1 MKMTKKYNQDEV
13 KGHNFISDP
22 YFEEWGNGDWKKGE
36 PNKYTKKK
44 DGDRT
49 YLYISGKGSIS
60 QSVMLPKKSSGKSDE
75 PPFYSLTFDYSVKNK
90 ASVSLILTY
99 LSGGSERDKK
109 EITLPEIKEWSQY
122 ELLLDVSAEDTEI
135 SLKFYAGKSAGNK
148 GINLTAVDMQLHI
161 GGLNPESIVF
171 DDENISADKPLLTLN
186 YGRKHILNI
195 KPAADS
201 AWRDLNCAMRWNS
214 DIPVSNYPV
223 SFTPDLNTAQP
234 LNKEGSLWEMAC
246 SAQKV
251 SGIPET
257 FSVMLA
263 SEYSSVPFIFGAE
276 IGDYLYK
283 FTEPKISGIAVIA
296 QSIPADLSIRVV
308 CDYDDAY
315 PDMPGV
321 PDVDV
326 CWKMDDGKIISTART
341 DTDGMATLTFLPEK
355 SGNYKLAALITD
367 KTGRESSHQF
377 DVNVYDRS
385 PWLDDTR
392 ITLNNTDVDLS
403 GEAGYL
409 MNGEVTVL
417 HLNCDK
423 NRNVFG
429 LVKLENNAGNTGVSI
444 TPAEGREIPPEG
456 LSWDLNITGSDSR
469 ELAFLLTSD
478 QFGISQEIRVIALQ
492 PDTGKEIKSL
502 KVNDEVINE
511 KTPLI
516 VAPAE
521 TITLN
526 CTVNKLLSRLQAEL
540 NSKNRTLLA
549 AEPAFGQLQTLKN
562 NAAEWKLHSINS
574 QGGFFE
580 LALNIPPLTNPQTLS
595 GRVLPQE
602 IASGIETIT
611 LNNAPVTGPGDF
623 ILAPDKKYTL
633 TVKPHPLLKDI
644 PVSLVSQTNNGVTV
658 NSNPPFGQEVS
669 LAENGASWQISADP
683 SSARGKFS
691 LQIQSQWGG
700 APLHLDGVVLSADL
714 QDEGS
719 VQVTDGLS
727 GEKYKVDPNIG
738 FIFEA
743 DKSYPLAVRL
753 KKNNLIHG
761 QAVSWVL
768 PDGDSH
774 QNAVSFEPEEPV
786 ELTTLGAEWEFS
798 YTEEGDTQ
806 FDLLLTSQNK
816 FSYKIPCHIFND
828 ADYLERSQCKFVLN
842 SKDIIP
848 DGNDHELAYKKDIS
862 LQLKL
867 SPDATTFLNGMSLA
881 LITHNMDDEG
891 DSLIVTPDK
900 PTLITPETRNVQ
912 WNIESD
918 VAVGH
923 RFTLEIVVN
932 NLKSITSLI
941 KCTSV

>member
-1 MKMTKKYNQDEV
+1 MTEKYNQAEV

-22 YFEEWGNGDWKKGE
+22 YFGEWGNGDWEKGE

-90 ASVSLILTY
+90 AKVSLILTY
-99 LSGGSERDKK
+99 LSGESERDKK
-109 EITLPEIKEWSQY
+109 EITLPDKKEWSLY
-122 ELLLDVSAEDTEI
+122 ELLLDVSAEDTDIRVE
-135 SLKFYAGKSAGNK
+135 FYAGKTAGNK

-171 DDENISADKPLLTLN
+171 NNQNIPADKPLLRLN
-186 YGRKHILNI
+186 YGRKHVLNI

-201 AWRDLNCAMRWNS
+201 AWRDLDCALKWGG
-214 DIPVSNYPV
+214 DIPASNYPV
-223 SFTPDLNTAQP
+223 SFTPELNTAQP
-234 LNKEGSLWEMAC
+234 LNKEGGIWEMAC

-263 SEYSSVPFIFGAE
+263 SEYSSEPFIFSAE

-283 FTEPKISGIAVIA
+283 LTEPKISGIAVIA
-296 QSIPADLSIRVV
+296 QRIPADLSIRVV
-308 CDYDDAY
+308 CDYDDEY

-321 PDVDV
+321 SDVDV
-326 CWKMDDGKIISTART
+326 CWKMDGGEIISTVKT
-341 DTDGMATLTFLPEK
+341 DTEGVAALAFLPEK
-355 SGNYKLAALITD
+355 SGNYKLVALITD
-367 KTGRESSHQF
+367 KTGRESSYYF
-377 DVNVYDRS
+377 DIIVYDRS

-392 ITLNNTDVDLS
+392 VAVNNTDVDLS
-403 GEAGYL
+403 GEAGYV
-409 MNGEVTVL
+409 MNGAVTTL
-417 HLNCDK
+417 HLTCDK

-429 LVKLENNAGNTGVSI
+429 RVTLKDKAENSDVTI

-456 LSWDLNITGSDSR
+456 LSWDLNITGGDSKER
-469 ELAFLLTSD
+469 AFLLTSD
-478 QFGISQEIRVIALQ
+478 QFGISQEVRVIALQ
-492 PDTGKEIKSL
+492 HDTGKEIQSL
-502 KVNDEVINE
+502 KVNGKV
-511 KTPLI
+511 
-516 VAPAE
+516 PADLAQLRVGPSE
-521 TITLN
+521 SMTLN
-526 CTVNKLLSRLQAEL
+526 CTVNKLLSRLQAEM
-540 NSKNRTLLA
+540 NSKDSTLLT
-549 AEPAFGQLQTLKN
+549 AEPAFGQLQALKN
-562 NAAEWKLHSINS
+562 NAAEWKLHSINPL
-574 QGGFFE
+574 GGFFD
-580 LALNIPPLTNPQTLS
+580 LALNIPPLTNPLVVS
-595 GRVLPQE
+595 GRILPQK

-611 LNNAPVTGPGDF
+611 LNNAPVTAPGDF
-623 ILAPDKKYTL
+623 FLAPDKKYTL

-644 PVSLVSQTNNGVTV
+644 PVSLVSEAGNSVTII
-658 NSNPPFGQEVS
+658 SNPPFGKEIN
-669 LAENGASWQISADP
+669 LAEKGFSWQISADP
-683 SSARGKFS
+683 ASARGKFS

-700 APLHLDGVVLSADL
+700 APVHLDGVVLSADL
-714 QDEGS
+714 KDEGS
-719 VQVTDGLS
+719 VQITDGFS

-743 DKSYPLAVRL
+743 DKSYQLAVRL

-761 QAVSWVL
+761 QEVAWEL

-774 QNAVSFEPEEPV
+774 RNAVSFDPEEPV

-806 FDLLLTSQNK
+806 FDLLLISQDK
-816 FSYKIPCHIFND
+816 FSYKVPCHIFND
-828 ADYLERSQCKFVLN
+828 GDYLERSQCKFILN

-867 SPDATTFLNGMSLA
+867 SPDAATFLNGMSLA
-881 LITHNMDDEG
+881 LITHNMDDES
-891 DSLIVTPDK
+891 DSLIVSPDK
-900 PTLITPETRNVQ
+900 PVRITPETRDVQ

-923 RFTLEIVVN
+923 RFTLEIVVDN
-932 NLKSITSLI
+932 FKNITSVI
-941 KCTSV
+941 KCVSI

>member
-1 MKMTKKYNQDEV
+1 MTKKYNQDEV

-392 ITLNNTDVDLS
+392 ITLNNTDADLS

-502 KVNDEVINE
+502 KVNDEVVNE

-562 NAAEWKLHSINS
+562 NAAEWKLHSINP

-611 LNNAPVTGPGDF
+611 LNNAPVTVSGDF
-623 ILAPDKKYTL
+623 FLVPDKKYTL

-644 PVSLVSQTNNGVTV
+644 PVSLVSQTNSGVTV

>member
-1 MKMTKKYNQDEV
+1 MTKKYNQAEV

-22 YFEEWGNGDWKKGE
+22 YFEEWGNGDWEKGE

-44 DGDRT
+44 DGDKT

-60 QSVMLPKKSSGKSDE
+60 QSVMLPKTSSGKPDE

-99 LSGGSERDKK
+99 LSGGNERDKK
-109 EITLPEIKEWSQY
+109 EITLPETKEWSQY
-122 ELLLDVSAEDTEI
+122 ELLLDVSPEDTEI
-135 SLKFYAGKSAGNK
+135 SLEFYAGKSAGNK

-161 GGLNPESIVF
+161 GGFNPESIVF
-171 DDENISADKPLLTLN
+171 DDENIPADKPSVKLN
-186 YGRKHILNI
+186 YGRKHVLNI

-201 AWRDLNCAMRWNS
+201 AWRDLNCALKWGS
-214 DIPVSNYPV
+214 DIPASNYPV
-223 SFTPDLNTAQP
+223 SFTPELNTAQL
-234 LNKEGSLWEMAC
+234 LNKEGSIWEMAC

-251 SGIPET
+251 NGIPET

-263 SEYSSVPFIFGAE
+263 SEYSSEPFIFSAE
-276 IGDYLYK
+276 LGDYLYK

-296 QSIPADLSIRVV
+296 QEIPADLSIRVV

-321 PDVDV
+321 PDIDV
-326 CWKMDDGKIISTART
+326 CWKIDGTENRDTTKT
-341 DTDGMATLTFLPEK
+341 DTNGVATFPFLPEK
-355 SGNYKLAALITD
+355 GGNYKLTAIITD
-367 KTGRESSHQF
+367 KTGRESRHQF
-377 DVNVYDRS
+377 DIIVYDRS

-392 ITLNNTDVDLS
+392 VAVNNTDVDLS

-409 MNGEVTVL
+409 MSGDVTAL
-417 HLNCDK
+417 HLTCDK

-429 LVKLENNAGNTGVSI
+429 RVTLENKAGNTGVTI

-456 LSWDLNITGSDSR
+456 LSWDLNITGDDSR
-469 ELAFLLTSD
+469 ELTFLLTSD

-492 PDTGKEIKSL
+492 HDTGKEIQSL
-502 KVNDEVINE
+502 NINGNVPDDLTQLCAGPSE
-511 KTPLI
+511 S
-516 VAPAE
+516 
-521 TITLN
+521 ITLN

-540 NSKNRTLLA
+540 NSKDSTLLT
-549 AEPAFGQLQTLKN
+549 AEPAFGQLQPLKN
-562 NAAEWKLHSINS
+562 SAAEWKLHSINP
-574 QGGFFE
+574 QGGFFA
-580 LALNIPPLTNPQTLS
+580 LALNIPPLTQPLTLA
-595 GRVLPQE
+595 GRVLPQD

-611 LNNAPVTGPGDF
+611 LNDAPVTAPGDF
-623 ILAPDKKYTL
+623 LLAPDKSYTL
-633 TVKPHPLLKDI
+633 TIKPYPLLKDI
-644 PVSLVSQTNNGVTV
+644 PVSLVSETDNGVTV
-658 NSNPPFGQEVS
+658 ISNPPFGKEIN
-669 LAENGASWQISADP
+669 LAENGSSWQISAYP
-683 SSARGKFS
+683 ASARGKFS

-700 APLHLDGVVLSADL
+700 ASLHLSGSVLSANL

-719 VQVTDGLS
+719 VQITDGFS

-743 DKSYPLAVRL
+743 DKSYQLAVRL

-761 QAVSWVL
+761 QEVAWKL

-774 QNAVSFEPEEPV
+774 RNAVSFDPEEPV

-806 FDLLLTSQNK
+806 FDLLLTSQDK
-816 FSYKIPCHIFND
+816 FSYKVPCHIFND
-828 ADYLERSQCKFVLN
+828 GDYLERSQCKFVLN
-842 SKDIIP
+842 SKDIIL

-867 SPDATTFLNGMSLA
+867 SPDAAIFLNGMSLA

-891 DSLIVTPDK
+891 DSLIVSPDK
-900 PTLITPETRNVQ
+900 PFLITTETRDVK
-912 WNIESD
+912 WNIETD

-923 RFTLEIVVN
+923 RFTLEIVVDN
-932 NLKSITSLI
+932 FKNITSVI
-941 KCTSV
+941 KCVSI